1 MSVQGMNH
9 FTVLSD
15 DLEATKKFYCNLLG
29 FEVGPRPNFRFPGYW
44 LYVGDQ
50 PILHVIHRDQ
60 LNEVRAGVIDHMA
73 FTATDLPGTV
83 AKLEKAKIK
92 YELRRLPLESVRGGL
107 WQLFFD
113 DPHGGKVEFDFDKD
127 EAAPKGYAAA

>member
-15 DLEATKKFYCNLLG
+15 DLEVTKKFYCDLLG
-29 FEVGPRPNFRFPGYW
+29 LEVGPRPNFQFPGWW
-44 LYVGDQ
+44 LYAGDT
-50 PILHVIHRDQ
+50 PVLHVIHRNQ
-60 LNEVRAGVIDHMA
+60 LGEVRAGVIDHIA

-83 AKLEKAKIK
+83 AKLEKAKVE
-92 YELRRLPLESVRGGL
+92 YEIRRLPAGGVRGGL

-127 EAAPKGYAAA
+127 EKAPASHATA

>member
-15 DLEATKKFYCNLLG
+15 DLEVTKQFYCDLLG
-29 FEVGPRPNFRFPGYW
+29 FEIGDRPNFQFPGYW
-44 LYVGDQ
+44 LWVGDQ
-50 PILHVIHRDQ
+50 PILHVIHRNE

-73 FTATDLPGTV
+73 FTATDLPGTA
-83 AKLEKAKIK
+83 AKLDKAGVTW
-92 YELRRLPLESVRGGL
+92 ELRRLPQGGPRAGL

-113 DPHGGKVEFDFDKD
+113 DPHGGKVEFDFDQD
-127 EAAPKGYAAA
+127 EAAPANHASA

>member
-9 FTVLSD
+9 FTVLTD
-15 DLEATKKFYCNLLG
+15 DLEATKKFYCDLLG
-29 FEVGPRPNFRFPGYW
+29 FEIGDRPNFRFPGYW
-44 LYVGDQ
+44 LWVGGQ

-60 LNEVRAGVIDHMA
+60 LDEHRAGVIDHMA
-73 FTATDLPGTV
+73 FTATDLPGTA
-83 AKLEKAKIK
+83 AKLDKAGVT
-92 YELRRLPLESVRGGL
+92 YELRRLPEGGPRPGL

-127 EAAPKGYAAA
+127 ETAPAGHAA

>member
-1 MSVQGMNH
+1 MSLQGMNH

-15 DLEATKKFYCNLLG
+15 DLEATRKFYCDLLG
-29 FEVGPRPNFRFPGYW
+29 FEIGERPNFRFPGYW
-44 LYVGDQ
+44 LWVGGE
-50 PILHVIHRDQ
+50 PILHVIHRDK

-83 AKLEKAKIK
+83 AKLKKAGIE
-92 YELRRLPLESVRGGL
+92 YELRRLPADSIRGGL

-113 DPHGGKVEFDFDKD
+113 DPHGGKVEFDFHKD
-127 EAAPKGYAAA
+127 EPAPAGHAD